1 MSQFGR
7 ILLEE
12 QIINDEQLSIAL
24 ERQKREGGRLG
35 QNLSA
40 LGFVT
45 EQDIRRVFNK
55 IPHIPETVAESGLDR
70 SFINDLIL
78 KHLLSMSE
86 FRIQDVVERIKLPI
100 PIIESGLED
109 LRNDKLIEIKG
120 ASSYNKLAYVFKLT
134 ELGIKRGGELLQL
147 CRYVGP
153 APVTLP
159 EYCKM
164 VRVQTVK
171 SVIINDKT
179 LRNSLSHLV
188 INERVLGSIGPA
200 FSSGQ
205 AVFIYGP
212 PGNGKSA
219 IAEAVGKVFPDSIY
233 IPYSIIVGGQIINV
247 FDPVNH
253 IPIEEPKGQGDFDTR
268 WILIKRPVIMAGGEL
283 TLKMLD
289 LDFNPISK
297 YYEASLQMKA
307 NNGLFVV
314 DDFGRQL
321 VEPSRILNRWI
332 VPLERRVDF
341 MSLHTGM
348 KFTIPFDMLI
358 IFATNIEPKQLVDEA
373 FLRRIRYKVRID
385 RPTPK
390 EYEQIFRM
398 VCESH
403 GIQFNQEVFI
413 YLIEQCYQRFGVE
426 LSASHPRDLIDH
438 IVVDSH
444 YFNRPPELSRQNI
457 DKACSNYFVDL

>member
-12 QIINDEQLSIAL
+12 KIISEKQLKIAL
-24 ERQKREGGRLG
+24 EKQQREGGRLG
-35 QNLSA
+35 QNLLA

-45 EQDIRRVFNK
+45 EDDIKRVFNR
-55 IPHIPETVAESGLDR
+55 IPRLPDTAAETGLEQ

-78 KHLLSMSE
+78 KHIMSMNE
-86 FRIQDVVERIKLPI
+86 FKMADVAERIKLSI
-100 PIIESGLED
+100 PIVEAGLEQ
-109 LRNDKLIEIKG
+109 LRQDKLIEIKG
-120 ASSYNKLAYVFKLT
+120 SSSYNKMAYVFKLT
-134 ELGIKRGGELLQL
+134 ELGIKRGGELLQI

-153 APVTLP
+153 APVTLA

-171 SVIINDKT
+171 SVIINEDT
-179 LRNSLSHLV
+179 LRHALSHLI
-188 INERVLGSIGPA
+188 INERVLGTIGPA

-219 IAEAVGKVFPDSIY
+219 IAEAVGKIFPDAIY
-233 IPYSIIVGGQIINV
+233 IPYSIIVGGQIITV

-253 IPIEEPKGQGDFDTR
+253 IPVNESKGHGDFDHR
-268 WILIKRPVIMAGGEL
+268 WILVKRPVIMVGGEL

-307 NNGLFVV
+307 NNGLFIV

-385 RPTPK
+385 RPGQK

-398 VCESH
+398 VCKSN
-403 GIQFNQEVFI
+403 GIEFNQDAFI

-426 LSASHPRDLIDH
+426 YSASHPRDIIEH
-438 IVVDSH
+438 IVIDSH